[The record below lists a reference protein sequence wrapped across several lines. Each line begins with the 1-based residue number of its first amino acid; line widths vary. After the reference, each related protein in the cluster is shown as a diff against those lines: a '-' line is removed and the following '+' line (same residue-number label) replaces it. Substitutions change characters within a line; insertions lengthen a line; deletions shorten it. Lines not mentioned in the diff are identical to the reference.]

1 MKHKKFFI
9 YEILIFI
16 LGLSAV
22 FGIESKSKLK
32 DHATLLFPPKDLKY
46 FSLGYQEIVADVL
59 WLRALQDIDMCGE
72 QSQIKKSADK
82 DHTSPQKQLELSELV
97 QSKKQDLAQVQ
108 TFDHARCEEGWS
120 ARMLDSITE
129 LAPKFKMPY
138 LVGGT
143 ILSVVVHDD
152 LGATNIFKKGVER
165 FPDDWTMAYRAAY
178 HAMESRHD
186 FDSAAKFLI
195 QAGRH
200 GAPAWVF
207 ALAAR
212 MQTKTG
218 QAALAKPV
226 LEEAIAA
233 DPDSMWAQTLK
244 DRLKEVNQIIEKGE

>member
-1 MKHKKFFI
+1 VNHKKIFY
-9 YEILIFI
+9 YEILIIVIALSAI
-16 LGLSAV
+16 LGIDFKA
-22 FGIESKSKLK
+22 KLR
-32 DHATLLFPPKDLKY
+32 DHTSLLLPPKDLKY
-46 FSLGYQEIVADVL
+46 FSLGYQEIIADVL
-59 WLRALQDIDMCGE
+59 WLRTLQDIDLCGSGSQIDTAPAHAQKGVDLNELIRSKKGE
-72 QSQIKKSADK
+72 QAA
-82 DHTSPQKQLELSELV
+82 E
-97 QSKKQDLAQVQ
+97 QSL
-108 TFDHARCEEGWS
+108 DHAKCNDGWS

-152 LGATNIFKKGVER
+152 IGATIIFKKGVER
-165 FPDDWTMAYRAAY
+165 FPEDWTMAYRAAY
-178 HAMESRHD
+178 HSMEARHD
-186 FDSAAKFLI
+186 FKSAAEFLI

-212 MQTKTG
+212 LQTRTG